1 MKVAHHTRY
10 VFADRP
16 SWFSSGYIIA
26 SPFDHVAE
34 AQFASSAAAVGK
46 GIDDLLDL
54 EMLEPVDFDRRQG
67 CLSLS
72 SVWIS
77 SGRGEQIDIEDMM
90 DFHRCG

>member
-16 SWFSSGYIIA
+16 SRFGSGYIIA

-34 AQFASSAAAVGK
+34 ARSAASAAAVGK
-46 GIDDLLDL
+46 GIDDLFDF
-54 EMLEPVDFDRRQG
+54 EMLEPVDFDGRRW

-72 SVWIS
+72 GVWIS
-77 SGRGEQIDIEDMM
+77 GGRREQIDIEDRM
-90 DFHRCG
+90 DFH